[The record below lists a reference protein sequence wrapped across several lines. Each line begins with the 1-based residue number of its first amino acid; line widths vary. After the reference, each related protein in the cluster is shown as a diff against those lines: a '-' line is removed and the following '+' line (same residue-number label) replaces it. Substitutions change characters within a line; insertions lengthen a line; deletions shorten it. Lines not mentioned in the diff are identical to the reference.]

1 VSNLFIQRLKFTLFI
16 YGLKLK
22 LYLYFSK
29 SIHIVE
35 KKTRNHNIR
44 NTRLPLCNEDNTVD
58 INHIILLFIVDP
70 PFVTVNQS
78 LYYVQ
83 TGNMVTLVCNV
94 SSSLPLTDV
103 QWEKNS
109 NGTTVRKTC
118 LLGYRSSM
126 KTAQLDINSLVLPWG
141 SITN

>member
-1 VSNLFIQRLKFTLFI
+1 MILLFIVDPPFVTVNQSLHYVQTGNMVTLVCNVSSSRLKFTLFI

-58 INHIILLFIVDP
+58 IN
-70 PFVTVNQS
+70 S
-78 LYYVQ
+78 LD
-83 TGNMVTLVCNV
+83 
-94 SSSLPLTDV
+94 LP
-103 QWEKNS
+103 Q
-109 NGTTVRKTC
+109 R
-118 LLGYRSSM
+118 
-126 KTAQLDINSLVLPWG
+126 
-141 SITN
+141 SITDLEK